1 MNRTWAEATRKLL
14 LLGRRRPLI
23 FYFLRE
29 IGAHILEQKGVSWLN
44 RFLSQCS
51 CLMFTLTKLQRFAE
65 GRDFSPIVQKKLEH
79 REREREMIDLVTLI
93 GFRLSGGS
101 SRWRCFLCPKKKMKS
116 GNEIKFICFL
126 SFLFAD
132 QTLREA
138 GNNWRQTETCP
149 GDLRQLYHERTTL
162 AYARN
167 NDFTP
172 LLFDMCYQVIL
183 FVVFL
188 AHLLDF
194 LSPIWTHWIDL
205 KLVAVA
211 LVSLFHPFNL

>member
-1 MNRTWAEATRKLL
+1 
-14 LLGRRRPLI
+14 
-23 FYFLRE
+23 
-29 IGAHILEQKGVSWLN
+29 
-44 RFLSQCS
+44 
-51 CLMFTLTKLQRFAE
+51 MFTRTKLQRFAE

-79 REREREMIDLVTLI
+79 REREMIDLLKLI
-93 GFRLSGGS
+93 GFKLSGGS
-101 SRWRCFLCPKKKMKS
+101 SRWRCCLCPKK
-116 GNEIKFICFL
+116 NEKRKWNKIHFFL

-132 QTLREA
+132 QTLRET

-172 LLFDMCYQVIL
+172 LLFEMCYQVIL

-188 AHLLDF
+188 AHLLEF

-205 KLVAVA
+205 IKLVAVA
-211 LVSLFHPFNL
+211 LVSLFHPFNLQWQ